1 MARLLRCDTLAG
13 GLPLRALLFALL
25 LLIPPTGY
33 SEDAYSGVNSE
44 VTELLRRA
52 RIDSASEIVIGKLF
66 LDAESVGISSELLLP
81 RLQEGVSKR
90 VDASL
95 VIEALRNEITY
106 LIAARDIVRR
116 DPDGELILED
126 QSNWFRAA
134 NFLRAGQ
141 SEATLLVLTHAC
153 AGRPESFRPATLLYL
168 SISEW
173 GIEEALGLELV
184 EAVLVSNLHP
194 SAYPEVT
201 ALLADAQ
208 RAHMDLAAAVSR
220 IAQYLRDGRSL
231 RQIARILRR

>member
-25 LLIPPTGY
+25 LLIPLTGY
-33 SEDAYSGVNSE
+33 SEDAYGAVNSE
-44 VTELLRRA
+44 VAEVLRHA

-66 LDAESVGISSELLLP
+66 LEAESVGISSELLLP
-81 RLQEGVSKR
+81 RLQEGVSKS

-95 VIEALRNEITY
+95 VIEALRSEITY
-106 LIAARDIVRR
+106 LTAARDIVRR
-116 DPDGELILED
+116 DPEGALLLED

-141 SEATLLVLTHAC
+141 SEATLLVLTRAC
-153 AGRPESFRPATLLYL
+153 AGRPECFRPATLLYL

-173 GIEEALGLELV
+173 GIEEALSLELV
-184 EAVLVSNLHP
+184 RAVVVSNLHP
-194 SAYPEVT
+194 TAYPEVT
-201 ALLADAQ
+201 ALLSDVQ
-208 RAHMDLAAAVSR
+208 RAHMDLPAAVSQ
-220 IAQYLRDGRSL
+220 IARYLRDGRSL

>member
-13 GLPLRALLFALL
+13 GLPLRALLFTLL
-25 LLIPPTGY
+25 LLIPLTGY
-33 SEDAYSGVNSE
+33 SEDPHGAVGDDVAE
-44 VTELLRRA
+44 VLRRA
-52 RIDSASEIVIGKLF
+52 RIDSASEMTIDKLF
-66 LDAESVGISSELLLP
+66 IEAESVGIPSELLLP

-106 LIAARDIVRR
+106 LISARDIVGR
-116 DPDGELILED
+116 DPDGALILED

-141 SEATLLVLTHAC
+141 SEETLLVVTHAC

-184 EAVLVSNLHP
+184 EAVVVSNLDP

-201 ALLADAQ
+201 ALLSDAR
-208 RAHMDLAAAVSR
+208 RAHMNLEDAVSR
-220 IAQYLRDGRSL
+220 IAEYLRDGRSL